1 MLIISLLLAFFIYF
15 IILGLSLIFYIV
27 VKYRGYR
34 ENRWLSGLFY
44 LIFYTIIFF
53 FIIHFTL
60 YLLNWI

>member
-1 MLIISLLLAFFIYF
+1 MLIISLLLALFIYF

-27 VKYRGYR
+27 VKWGYR